1 MNSLPSSSDPKNRC
15 DAFFVIG
22 CNRSG
27 TTAVVEMLKLA
38 TNADVYSE
46 QEPKLCLET
55 RDFIEG
61 RLGDPCDFIR
71 KVKGPCVHASVQKG
85 RIYSDKNPNYSYF
98 IPALR
103 KLWKCKFVFVIRDGR
118 DSVRSMLDWHSVM
131 HKYMYARPED
141 GPGFL
146 TTRPEEDAW
155 DYSRPRPKPGDPL
168 FTGWSA
174 ASRLQKCAWFWA
186 AFNDTTL
193 RNLQQGDTQDWTMLD
208 MTHVTVETMEKL
220 YEFLRLEGF
229 NRAPISQ
236 VLTRRVN
243 SVEERIGAADEF
255 PHWDQ
260 WSHQQQQEF
269 DTVAADMMRELG
281 YYH

>member
-1 MNSLPSSSDPKNRC
+1 MSSSLSRASTKETC
-15 DAFFVIG
+15 QAFFVIG

-27 TTAVVEMLKLA
+27 TTAVVEMLKPA
-38 TNADVYSE
+38 TNADVFSE
-46 QEPKLCLET
+46 QEPKLCFET
-55 RDFIEG
+55 RDLIEG
-61 RLGDPCDFIR
+61 RLGDPCGLMQ
-71 KVKGPCVHASVQKG
+71 KVKGAYVNASVQKG
-85 RIYSDKNPNYSYF
+85 RIYSDKNPNYAYF
-98 IPALR
+98 IPNLR
-103 KLWKCKFVFVIRDGR
+103 NLWKCKFVFVIRNGR

-168 FTGWSA
+168 FTGWST

-186 AFNDTTL
+186 TFNETTMC
-193 RNLQQGDTQDWTMLD
+193 NLKQGEAQDWTMLD
-208 MTHVTVETMEKL
+208 MTHVTLDTIGKL
-220 YEFLRLEGF
+220 YGFLGLEGF
-229 NRAPISQ
+229 NESSISQ
-236 VLTRRVN
+236 VLARRVN

-260 WSHQQQQEF
+260 WTDQQREEF
-269 DTVAADMMRELG
+269 DVVAGDMMRKLG
-281 YYH
+281 YYA